1 MLLSVMCV
9 AVSLLLLPSQV
20 AASTVTLR
28 VSQLQGNLT
37 AALRERAAHL
47 GPADHLVLY
56 FDRAGT
62 FTIEGTVEFACN
74 VEIKGLGVKKTTV
87 VLDNGTD
94 RAGFKAFFDDT
105 FFKVS
110 ASTSQPLR
118 YTTSRSSSRTTTEY
132 GGMAP
137 RSMPSSC
144 ATAPR

>member
-1 MLLSVMCV
+1 MKKAIMLLSVMCV

-87 VLDNGTD
+87 VLDNGTW
-94 RAGFKAFFDDT
+94 
-105 FFKVS
+105 
-110 ASTSQPLR
+110 LCR